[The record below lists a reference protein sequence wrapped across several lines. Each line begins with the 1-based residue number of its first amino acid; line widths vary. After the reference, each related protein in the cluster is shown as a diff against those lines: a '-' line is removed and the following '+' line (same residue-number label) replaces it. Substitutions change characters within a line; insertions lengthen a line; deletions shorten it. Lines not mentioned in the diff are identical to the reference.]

1 MLAIRVI
8 PCLLYQGSSLV
19 KTVRFKNPSYVGD
32 AINAIKIYNEKEVD
46 ELIFLDITASAENRA
61 PDLEIIRQ
69 IAYECFMPLA
79 YGGGI
84 TSLEQVREILRVGV
98 EKVSFN
104 TAAIDNPALVSAT
117 AKAFGSQCVV
127 ASIDVKRNF
136 WGKPEVFGRRGTV
149 SAKVGPAEFARR
161 VEDLGAGEILLTSIE
176 REGTWEGFDLELVEN
191 VSSAVRIPVIAHGG
205 AGRLG
210 DIQDVV
216 RLGKA
221 SAVGLGSL
229 AVYQKK
235 GMGVLVN
242 FPRRKIL
249 LDLFA

>member
-1 MLAIRVI
+1 M
-8 PCLLYQGSSLV
+8 
-19 KTVRFKNPSYVGD
+19 
-32 AINAIKIYNEKEVD
+32 
-46 ELIFLDITASAENRA
+46 IFLDITASADNRP
-61 PDLEIIRQ
+61 PDLEIIKQ
-69 IAYECFMPLA
+69 IASECFMPLA
-79 YGGGI
+79 YGGGL
-84 TSLEQVREILRVGV
+84 TSVAQVREILRLGV

-104 TAAIDNPALVSAT
+104 TAAIDNPKLISAT

-149 SAKVGPAEFARR
+149 SAKVGPVEFARR
-161 VEDLGAGEILLTSIE
+161 AEGLGAGEILLTSIE
-176 REGTWEGFDLELVEN
+176 REGTWEGFDIELVEN

-221 SAVGLGSL
+221 SAVGLGSFV
-229 AVYQKK
+229 VYQKK

-249 LDLFA
+249 LDLLA